1 MRKAAL
7 FLAVLAL
14 ATPVVLN
21 AGTDRVVLAELC
33 SATW

>member
-1 MRKAAL
+1 MKKAAL
-7 FLAVLAL
+7 FFMFLAL
-14 ATPVVLN
+14 AAPVVLN